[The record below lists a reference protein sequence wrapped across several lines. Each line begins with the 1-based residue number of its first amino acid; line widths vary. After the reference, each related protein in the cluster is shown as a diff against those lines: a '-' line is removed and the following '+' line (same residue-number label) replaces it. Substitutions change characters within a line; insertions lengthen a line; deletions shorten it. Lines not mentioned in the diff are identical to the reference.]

1 LSVWCFLFVGAC
13 WAGWGFG
20 WALWVFPVFVW
31 GVLSLFVEYL
41 YGCRKSFRDK
51 PERTTAPSPWSRKGE
66 GTTIVFTLPISESDK
81 HPD

>member
-20 WALWVFPVFVW
+20 WAFWVFPVFVW

-51 PERTTAPSPWSRKGE
+51 PARVGARKE
-66 GTTIVFTLPISESDK
+66 GTARRSGDDVRPENALKSRSKD
-81 HPD
+81 